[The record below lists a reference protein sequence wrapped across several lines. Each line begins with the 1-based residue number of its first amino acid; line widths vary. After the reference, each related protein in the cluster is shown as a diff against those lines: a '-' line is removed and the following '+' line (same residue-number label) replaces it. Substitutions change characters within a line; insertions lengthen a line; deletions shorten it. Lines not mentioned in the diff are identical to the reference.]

1 MSMLSVQD
9 LTIKWGGVTA
19 VKDLSFE
26 VMPKEIFSIIGP
38 NGAGKTTTLNMISR
52 LYQPSS
58 GSIRLNG
65 ADITRSAA
73 HEVAGMGMA
82 RTFQNIELFEHASVL
97 DNLLMGRHAV
107 TKGSLFGDLLF
118 LRSVWQRERDNRRVA
133 EEVIDFLGIERYRNA
148 TVAGLPYGVRKQVE
162 LARALCMRP
171 KLLLLDEPCS
181 GLNPEERRDMTFWIQ
196 DLRNLLG
203 MTVILI
209 EHDMSVVAK
218 VSDRVLALNY
228 GEVMALGT
236 PAEVQTNPQVIK
248 AYLGDQA

>member
-1 MSMLSVQD
+1 MTMLRVEN
-9 LTIKWGGVTA
+9 LGIRLGGVNA

-26 VMPKEIFSIIGP
+26 VGEKEIFSIIGP

-52 LYQPSS
+52 LYKPTA
-58 GSIRLNG
+58 GSISLG
-65 ADITRSAA
+65 GVDITRRRA
-73 HEVAGMGMA
+73 HEVAAMGMA
-82 RTFQNIELFEHASVL
+82 RTFQNIELFEHATVL
-97 DNLLMGRHAV
+97 DNLLMGRHAA
-107 TKGSLFGDLLF
+107 TAGSLFGDLAFNRLA
-118 LRSVWQRERDNRRVA
+118 RQRERDNRRAA
-133 EEVIDFLGIERYRNA
+133 EEVIDFLEIERYRNA
-148 TVAGLPYGVRKQVE
+148 TVAGLPYGVRKLVE

-181 GLNPEERRDMTFWIQ
+181 GLNPEERRDITFWIQ

-203 MTVILI
+203 MTIILI

-236 PAEVQTNPQVIK
+236 PEEVQSNPKVIK
-248 AYLGDQA
+248 AYIGDAA

>member
-118 LRSVWQRERDNRRVA
+118 LRSVWQRERDTRRVA

>member
-107 TKGSLFGDLLF
+107 TKGSLLGDLLF

-133 EEVIDFLGIERYRNA
+133 EEVIDFLGIERYRNS

-236 PAEVQTNPQVIK
+236 PAEVQSNPQVIK
-248 AYLGDQA
+248 AYLGDLA

>member
-9 LTIKWGGVTA
+9 LTITWGGVTA

-52 LYQPSS
+52 LYNPSA
-58 GSIRLNG
+58 GYIRLDG
-65 ADITRSAA
+65 EDITRRGA

-107 TKGSLFGDLLF
+107 TKGSLLGDMLF
-118 LRSVWQRERDNRRVA
+118 VPGAWRRERDNRRVA
-133 EEVIDFLGIERYRNA
+133 EEVIDFLEIERYRNS

-236 PAEVQTNPQVIK
+236 PAEVQRNPQVIK

>member
-107 TKGSLFGDLLF
+107 TKGTLFGDLLF
-118 LRSVWQRERDNRRVA
+118 LRSAWQRERDNRRVA
-133 EEVIDFLGIERYRNA
+133 EEVIDFLGIERYRNS

-236 PAEVQTNPQVIK
+236 PAEVQSNPQVIK

>member
-1 MSMLSVQD
+1 MLSVQD

-52 LYQPSS
+52 LYDPTS
-58 GSIRLNG
+58 GSIKLNG
-65 ADITRSAA
+65 EDITGRGA
-73 HEVAGMGMA
+73 HEVAGMGMS

-107 TKGSLFGDLLF
+107 STGSLLGDLLF
-118 LRSVWQRERDNRRVA
+118 TRSARQRERDNRRVA
-133 EEVIDFLGIERYRNA
+133 EEVIDFLEIERYRNA

-236 PAEVQTNPQVIK
+236 PAEVQRNPQVIK

>member
-52 LYQPSS
+52 LYDPTG
-58 GSIRLNG
+58 GSIKLNG
-65 ADITRSAA
+65 EDITRRGA

-107 TKGSLFGDLLF
+107 SRGSLLGDLLF
-118 LRSVWQRERDNRRVA
+118 TRSAWQRERDNRRVA
-133 EEVIDFLGIERYRNA
+133 EEVIDFLEIERYRNM

-236 PAEVQTNPQVIK
+236 PAQVQCNPQVIK

>member
-1 MSMLSVQD
+1 MLSVQD
-9 LTIKWGGVTA
+9 LTIRWGGVTA

-26 VMPKEIFSIIGP
+26 VKPKEIFSIIGP

-52 LYQPSS
+52 LYNPTA
-58 GSIRLNG
+58 GSIRLEG
-65 ADITRSAA
+65 EDITRRGA

-107 TKGSLFGDLLF
+107 TKGSLLGDMLF
-118 LRSVWQRERDNRRVA
+118 VPGARQRERDNRRVA
-133 EEVIDFLGIERYRNA
+133 EEVIDFLEIERYRNS

-228 GEVMALGT
+228 GEVMALGS
-236 PAEVQTNPQVIK
+236 PAEVQRNPQVIK